1 MIQIQIQYD
10 DLKEKELAE
19 FYQSRILE
27 EHITCIVPV
36 VVVQRKR
43 GRSYEGRLAARI

>member
-10 DLKEKELAE
+10 EPHEKELAE

-27 EHITCIVPV
+27 EHIASIAPV

-43 GRSYEGRLAARI
+43 